1 MPANDCAKRWE
12 IARSD
17 HAAPPHVRRQRF
29 ARTLGLALAAA
40 CGLASAGGAWAQQ
53 TVIIGGDAGSGT
65 SGGVVTSPAVRSFS
79 NTFSGAGSPAI
90 GGNAGGVVINDS
102 ALDALGPGLPTSGV
116 PMAAPRM
123 PVEGS
128 GMTAP
133 TGSPALSR
141 STQGGTAA
149 YRLPGTGELVVTR
162 PATLLHPPMETPRS
176 RLAVPR
182 TQTTTMAKP
191 AKPAATGSG
200 GKLTSRLIAKP
211 PKKRLPETAIAPAKP
226 KAPAKTAA
234 KTAILPAKP
243 KVQAPAVAAV
253 TPVQPKA
260 PPKTVVK
267 SPAKT
272 ATTAPAKANT
282 QPPAAPDLTKE
293 MLADSAAKTPATPKV
308 AAPQVAAPKVEAP
321 KVEAPKVEAPAA
333 AKAAPSA
340 PKEVQQAA
348 RTTGVTAAP
357 PGGDLRLTFASGSAE
372 LSEAAKKQLLDLS
385 KSLALNTSRRVQLL
399 AYAADSG
406 QGASPARR
414 LSLSRALA
422 VRAFLIDQGVRS
434 TRMDVRALGS
444 KAGDGPAD
452 RVDVAAQ

>member
-12 IARSD
+12 IARPD
-17 HAAPPHVRRQRF
+17 HAAPPHARRRRF

-53 TVIIGGDAGSGT
+53 TVIIGGDAASGT
-65 SGGVVTSPAVRSFS
+65 GGGVVTSPAARSFS

-182 TQTTTMAKP
+182 TQTTTLAKP
-191 AKPAATGSG
+191 AKPAATASG

-226 KAPAKTAA
+226 KAPAKTA
-234 KTAILPAKP
+234 ILPAKP
-243 KVQAPAVAAV
+243 KAPAVVAV
-253 TPVQPKA
+253 TPVKPKA
-260 PPKTVVK
+260 PPKTVAK

-321 KVEAPKVEAPAA
+321 KVEAPKVEAPAV
-333 AKAAPSA
+333 AKTAPKA
-340 PKEVQQAA
+340 PKEIQQAA
-348 RTTGVTAAP
+348 RTTGVTAAR
-357 PGGDLRLTFASGSAE
+357 PGGDLRLAFASGSAE